1 MSTLATMMHR
11 AGLVSPEEA
20 DRVLAHARA
29 RAVSP
34 AAAFVELGF
43 ATEQDLVRFVQSK
56 LMIPRVDPELL
67 DVVPPEAHK
76 KVGRDIAWTFE
87 VLPVSV
93 DDVGNLTL
101 AMADPTDL
109 RGVDAV
115 VEATGAYVIRAV
127 APRTALR
134 EAIERL
140 YGPASAAS
148 PPPRRRKS
156 AELEIVEDGAP
167 PVRRSADETLPPL
180 SATAFGQVLPKLVT
194 ARDRD
199 EITQVLVDFLA
210 DGFSRVIMFVNVQG
224 QLRGR
229 EARGA
234 DLDPEAVRQVRIPTS
249 GDSIFKRV
257 IESQSPYFGPWPTE
271 TRIDKAFDGA
281 MGGLKGNVLVLP
293 VALRGRVPVIVMAA
307 GTPHPVD
314 PRSLAELVE
323 SVSLALER
331 LIFRQKSQDNLPP
344 VK

>member
-1 MSTLATMMHR
+1 MMHR

-29 RAVSP
+29 RGVSP

-67 DVVPPEAHK
+67 ERVPPEAHT
-76 KVGRDIAWTFE
+76 KVGRDIAWTYE

-115 VEATGAYVIRAV
+115 VEATSAYVIRAV
-127 APRTALR
+127 APRGALR

-140 YGPASAAS
+140 YGPESEAS
-148 PPPRRRKS
+148 PPPRKRRS
-156 AELEIVEDGAP
+156 APDLDAAPPLP
-167 PVRRSADETLPPL
+167 PVRAVDETIPPL

-210 DGFSRVIMFVNVQG
+210 DGFQRVIMFVNVQG

-249 GDSIFKRV
+249 GESIFKRV
-257 IESQSPYFGPWPTE
+257 IESQAPYFGPWPTE
-271 TRIDKAFDGA
+271 TRIDRAFDGA
-281 MGGLKGNVLVLP
+281 MGGLRGNVLVLP

-323 SVSLALER
+323 AVSLALER
-331 LIFRQKSQDNLPP
+331 LIFRQKSQDNLPR
-344 VK
+344 VE

>member
-1 MSTLATMMHR
+1 MMHR
-11 AGLVSPEEA
+11 AGLVSPDEA

-29 RAVSP
+29 RGVSP

-56 LMIPRVDPELL
+56 LMIPRVDQELL
-67 DVVPPEAHK
+67 ERVPPEAHT

-127 APRTALR
+127 APRDALR
-134 EAIERL
+134 AAIERL
-140 YGPASAAS
+140 YGPESAAS
-148 PPPRRRKS
+148 PPARK
-156 AELEIVEDGAP
+156 
-167 PVRRSADETLPPL
+167 RRSAPELAPAAAPAPPALPLAADDASIPPL
-180 SATAFGQVLPKLVT
+180 SATAFGQVLPKLLT

-210 DGFSRVIMFVNVQG
+210 AGFSRVIMFVNVQG

-234 DLDPEAVRQVRIPTS
+234 DLDPEAVRQVRMPTS

-257 IESQSPYFGPWPTE
+257 IDSQAPYFGPWPKD
-271 TRIDKAFDGA
+271 TRIDRAFDGA
-281 MGGLKGNVLVLP
+281 MGGLEGNVLVLP

-307 GTPHPVD
+307 GTSFAVD

-323 SVSLALER
+323 AVSLALER
-331 LIFRQKSQDNLPP
+331 LIFRQKSQDNLPR
-344 VK
+344 VE